1 MVKELKVDLDGVDVE
16 IWLRSS
22 RSRPS
27 ANDEGVISD
36 KMSLGSCDPLVI
48 KLGAW
53 DLGGYCIVGGKW
65 RKGKIGG
72 LRPRSRGQDHAVNWR
87 RQDSQWIYW

>member
-16 IWLRSS
+16 TWLRSS

-36 KMSLGSCDPLVI
+36 KMSLGSNDPLVI

-53 DLGGYCIVGGKW
+53 DLGGYCIVGGN
-65 RKGKIGG
+65 GG
-72 LRPRSRGQDHAVNWR
+72 RGRLVGFDLAQEGR
-87 RQDSQWIYW
+87 IMP